1 MGKNDMENKFMED
14 LDAFLDGSYESE
26 EIESKEYLELLEL
39 GKMLA
44 DKDFTSETGKKRVRY
59 MIFNSVNENKGG
71 NIMKKFINRN
81 ITAKVAS
88 LVLVA
93 VLAVPFSQT
102 AFAQNIVENVKKV
115 FKLEHVEVFVDD
127 FSDMEP
133 QELPEELKGKIFD
146 ADGNEMTVLDPS
158 YKGLYY
164 NEDGESIVETESYK
178 IAPSGESK
186 KASENLIEKNP
197 DKLNDYTRFE
207 VKLPKYLP
215 EGYAF
220 DRAEFFKDENQ
231 VVENSKYI
239 SLYFTKEGS
248 DEIIYMQQRF
258 ADEETAYSAG
268 GLNVKEVKVGEVD
281 GILYDNSLDWEGDG
295 VIYAMTAKG
304 LSESDMIRVAESIK

>member
-1 MGKNDMENKFMED
+1 MGKNDANRFMED
-14 LDAFLDGSYESE
+14 LDAFLDGSYKSENIESE
-26 EIESKEYLELLEL
+26 EYLELLEL
-39 GKMLA
+39 GKMLS
-44 DKDFTSETGKKRVRY
+44 DKDFSSETSKKRVRY
-59 MIFNSVNENKGG
+59 MAFNSINENKGG
-71 NIMKKFINRN
+71 NIMRKFINRN
-81 ITAKVAS
+81 ITAKVAT
-88 LVLVA
+88 LALVA
-93 VLAVPFSQT
+93 LMAVPFSQT

-115 FKLEHVEVFVDD
+115 FMLEHIEVYVDD

-133 QELPEELKGKIFD
+133 QELPEELKGKLFD

-164 NEDGESIVETESYK
+164 NEDGEAIVETESYK

-215 EGYAF
+215 EGYTF
-220 DRAEFFKDENQ
+220 DRAEFFEKDQ
-231 VVENSKYI
+231 VVEDSKYI
-239 SLYFTKEGS
+239 SLYFNKEGS

-258 ADEETAYSAG
+258 ADEETAYAAG
-268 GLNVKEVKVGEVD
+268 GQNVKEVKVGEVD
-281 GILYDNSLDWEGDG
+281 GILYDNSLDWEADG

-304 LSESDMIRVAESIK
+304 LSEAEMIRVAESIK